1 MRELK
6 KFVVGPLNTNL
17 YLLISGSE
25 AVIIDPGEMSAE
37 LAEYVKNHRIKVKYA
52 LATHGHFD
60 HINGAGKVCESFG
73 CRFFIHE
80 KDAYMVDKN
89 PELME
94 AFTGIRG
101 ETIMEMNTF
110 SDRTEFRFGDETI
123 KVMATPG
130 HTPGSTCFVSGD
142 LMFSGDTLFRGTIG
156 RTDIGGSGSE
166 MARTLKMMGSI
177 GENLRVY
184 PGHGPETMLDHEK
197 RTNQFMLNPDLA
209 L

>member
-37 LAEYVKNHRIKVKYA
+37 LAEYVKNQRIIIKYA

-60 HINGAGKVCESFG
+60 HINGAGRVCELFG

-80 KDAYMVDKN
+80 KDAHMVDKN
-89 PELME
+89 PESME
-94 AFTGIRG
+94 ALIGIRG
-101 ETIMEMNTF
+101 ETITDLKTF
-110 SDRTEFRFGDETI
+110 SDRTEFRFGDEKI
-123 KVMATPG
+123 KVMETPG
-130 HTPGSTCFVSGD
+130 HTHGSTCFVSQE
-142 LMFSGDTLFRGTIG
+142 LMFSGDTLFRGTVG
-156 RTDIGGSGSE
+156 RTDIGGSGRE
-166 MARTLKMMGSI
+166 MARTLKMIMSM
-177 GENLRVY
+177 GENLRIY

-197 RTNQFMLNPDLA
+197 KTNQFMLNPDLA